1 MGETAHES
9 QVAGHKASRQEAG
22 HAGQATYLPWR
33 PHSCCEGPAA
43 VFKKRAAAH
52 PRQTC
57 LLPAPSGSPRGRRE
71 KQRLTVTTYQ
81 ASPALGRAGPPGGT
95 RARSPL
101 CHGAGRGVPR
111 LSPLIY
117 HPPTVPRLSRKPWAH
132 RSEEPC
138 APADEGSHREAPGH
152 SARVTGM
159 GQGRRGVADC
169 TSEVLFISL
178 LIASNFLLTLL
189 HLP

>member
-117 HPPTVPRLSRKPWAH
+117 HPPDSASAKPQALG
-132 RSEEPC
+132 
-138 APADEGSHREAPGH
+138 APQRGAVYS
-152 SARVTGM
+152 S
-159 GQGRRGVADC
+159 RRGKPPGGSWPQRQGHGDGAGKKRGRG
-169 TSEVLFISL
+169 
-178 LIASNFLLTLL
+178 L
-189 HLP
+189 HFGSAFHFPPNCF